1 MNALGLCANC
11 LGQQSALSPALR
23 LVGLFLLVPAAVFFV
38 VARVI
43 RRLEMGDQGPAPS
56 AAAPAS
62 GGGGG
67 VQAGCSR
74 KALRTSSPAAV
85 PRNATSSRT

>member
-11 LGQQSALSPALR
+11 LGQQAALSPALR

-43 RRLEMGDQGPAPS
+43 RQLERSGDQPPVSVPASPLD
-56 AAAPAS
+56 AS

-67 VQAGCSR
+67 DQGG
-74 KALRTSSPAAV
+74 
-85 PRNATSSRT
+85 